1 VGLHLAVNNQKLF
14 LTSEGSQQSTT
25 TSQPA
30 TSKQRHSLLPSDPKL
45 LTLNYFLKNS
55 KRKLVSDRR
64 LDLAIKVACSVLQ
77 FSETPWFGTGW
88 SNDRILFFEDP
99 LSPFGIDADHVF
111 VAEKFPCSGPMTCA
125 SSEPTPTL
133 LQLATILLEMYHH
146 TTFDEW
152 IAQTYAEPNPA
163 GLDVRIKNWYLTQW
177 EMALPPTADIATAVK
192 ICIRPRE
199 LSIFDQDWEDP
210 KYRSA
215 FFQHVIVPLLEMRA
229 AP

>member
-1 VGLHLAVNNQKLF
+1 MALHLAVNNQKLF